1 MKWTEI
7 STLRSLE
14 ITNRQ
19 LIDEL
24 LNQLIEQKESGLT
37 ASIRVYH
44 HPTLE
49 TDLSI
54 HILWE
59 TEAQPSGKSLLGQ
72 QLSYGLKRLGI
83 LSYSIGVET
92 ATME

>member
-1 MKWTEI
+1 MKWIEI
-7 STLRSLE
+7 ITLRSLE

-24 LNQLIEQKESGLT
+24 LNQLLDQKKSGLT
-37 ASIRVYH
+37 ASIKVYH

-59 TEAQPSGKSLLGQ
+59 TEAQPPGKSLLGQ
-72 QLSYGLKRLGI
+72 QLSYGLKRLGL
-83 LSYSIGVET
+83 LSYSIWVET
-92 ATME
+92 AAME